1 MKKLLIAVEVVMFIV
16 AFDAIS
22 CYFGNVCNLF

>member
-1 MKKLLIAVEVVMFIV
+1 MKKPLIVLEVVAFIV